1 MTRWSRRSVL
11 GVGGALVAGGLLAP
25 IGASGASA
33 QSSDGTVAAPDGWS
47 SYHGNPGNT
56 AYVPADEP
64 IPEPEAIAWSY
75 DEEGDI
81 AVVDGTVYLRTS
93 NVIHAID
100 DETGEA
106 LWISEEIG
114 ADGTPAVAG
123 ESVFVGG
130 EQLTALESETGDVR
144 WREQFDDGATVPD
157 PTVAFDLVYVVV
169 DDTLYAFDAGD
180 GSVVWERSTVQLETS
195 SGSEELS
202 FEAIPVAVANELVYA
217 AVGDAGFVALDAT
230 TGERKWSYWWK
241 YSSDPH
247 GYLVA
252 TGERLY
258 TGDISDAAESPVL
271 DAKTGERVANTTFR
285 FPLAATD
292 DVRAR
297 TNRHSMR
304 VTHYETDKS
313 WSIGGSVDQWGR
325 PVIVGETV
333 VVPSHLMADESAIFA
348 FDIADGSRRWA
359 LGLGEFDINTLDELN
374 WPSDSF
380 VATEETIYI
389 TSPNQVVAI
398 RPSDGEERET
408 DSTDTEDE
416 NAGPNGSGE
425 NATDE
430 RSDGSAGGEN
440 GTDDDVTDLEDVID
454 SENTTTDSENA
465 TIESANE
472 TGSGD
477 ANGSTNASN
486 GSNGSAANG
495 SDGGITGGNE
505 SANESPTA
513 SSNASSEGGANGSTD
528 GNGDGAASDDTP
540 GFTGGAGLVGGG
552 LALEWLRRRS
562 STDESTAQTERAVK
576 SDD

>member
-11 GVGGALVAGGLLAP
+11 GAGSAFVASGLLAP
-25 IGASGASA
+25 IGASVASA
-33 QSSDGTVAAPDGWS
+33 QSSDGTVPAADGWS
-47 SYHGNPGNT
+47 SYHGGPGNT
-56 AYVPADEP
+56 ASVPADEP
-64 IPEPEAIAWSY
+64 IPEPGAVAWSY
-75 DEEGDI
+75 GEEGDI

-93 NVIHAID
+93 NEVHAID

-106 LWISEEIG
+106 LWVGGEIG

-130 EQLTALESETGDVR
+130 EQLTALESDTGDVR

-157 PTVAFDLVYVVV
+157 PTVAYELVYVVV
-169 DDTLYAFDAGD
+169 EDTLYAFDAAD
-180 GSVVWERSTVQLETS
+180 GSIAWERSTVQLETATD
-195 SGSEELS
+195 SEELP
-202 FEAIPVAVANELVYA
+202 FEPIPVAAANELVYA

-230 TGERKWSYWWK
+230 TGEREWSHWWE

-252 TGERLY
+252 TGEHLY
-258 TGDISDAAESPVL
+258 TGDISDAAENPVL
-271 DAKTGERVANTTFR
+271 DAKTGERVANISFR
-285 FPLAATD
+285 FPLAVTD

-297 TNRHSMR
+297 TNRHSMQ

-333 VVPSHLMADESAIFA
+333 VVPSHLMADEPAIFA

-359 LGLGEFDINTLDELN
+359 FGVGEFDINTLDELN

-380 VATEETIYI
+380 VTTEETVYI

-398 RPSDGEERET
+398 RPSNGEERET
-408 DSTDTEDE
+408 DSTDAEDE
-416 NAGPNGSGE
+416 NAGPDGSGE

-430 RSDGSAGGEN
+430 RVDGGANGDN
-440 GTDDDVTDLEDVID
+440 GTDDEVTDLEDIIE
-454 SENTTTDSENA
+454 SETETTGSENA
-465 TIESANE
+465 
-472 TGSGD
+472 SGP
-477 ANGSTNASN
+477 TNASN
-486 GSNGSAANG
+486 RSSGTAANG
-495 SDGGITGGNE
+495 SEGGITGGDE
-505 SANESPTA
+505 SANESPPA
-513 SSNASSEGGANGSTD
+513 SSNASGEGGANGSNGGD
-528 GNGDGAASDDTP
+528 GVGAASDDTP

-562 STDESTAQTERAVK
+562 RTDDSTAETERAAN

>member
-1 MTRWSRRSVL
+1 M
-11 GVGGALVAGGLLAP
+11 GVGGTLVAGGLLAP
-25 IGASGASA
+25 VGASGASA

-56 AYVPADEP
+56 AYVSADEP
-64 IPEPEAIAWSY
+64 IPEPQAIAWSY
-75 DEEGDI
+75 GEEGDI

-93 NVIHAID
+93 DEVHAID

-106 LWISEEIG
+106 LWVGEEIG

-123 ESVFVGG
+123 EGVFVGG

-169 DDTLYAFDAGD
+169 DGTLYAFDAGD

-195 SGSEELS
+195 GGSEELS
-202 FEAIPVAVANELVYA
+202 FEAIPVAVANDLVYA

-230 TGERKWSYWWK
+230 TGEREWSYWWK

-271 DAKTGERVANTTFR
+271 DAKTGERVANISFR
-285 FPLAATD
+285 FPLAVTD
-292 DVRAR
+292 DVRVR

-304 VTHYETDKS
+304 VTHHETDKS

-333 VVPSHLMADESAIFA
+333 VVPSHLMADEPAIFA
-348 FDIADGSRRWA
+348 FDLADGSRRWA
-359 LGLGEFDINTLDELN
+359 FGFGEFDINTLDELN

-398 RPSDGEERET
+398 RPSGGEERET
-408 DSTDTEDE
+408 DSTDTEVE
-416 NAGPNGSGE
+416 NGGPDGGGE

-430 RSDGSAGGEN
+430 GADGGAGGEN
-440 GTDDDVTDLEDVID
+440 GTDDVTDLEDII
-454 SENTTTDSENA
+454 DSENA
-465 TIESANE
+465 TTSPGNES
-472 TGSGD
+472 D
-477 ANGSTNASN
+477 PTNASN
-486 GSNGSAANG
+486 GSSGTAANG
-495 SDGGITGGNE
+495 SEGGITGGNE
-505 SANESPTA
+505 SVNESQTA
-513 SSNASSEGGANGSTD
+513 GSNASSDGGANGSTD
-528 GNGDGAASDDTP
+528 GGGDEAASDDTP

-562 STDESTAQTERAVK
+562 KTDESTAQTERTLE

>member
-1 MTRWSRRSVL
+1 MTRLSRRSVL
-11 GVGGALVAGGLLAP
+11 GAGGALVAGGLLAP

-47 SYHGNPGNT
+47 SYYGTPGNT
-56 AYVPADEP
+56 ASVSADEP

-75 DEEGDI
+75 GEEGDI

-93 NVIHAID
+93 DEVHAID

-106 LWISEEIG
+106 LWVREEVG

-130 EQLTALESETGDVR
+130 EQLTALESDTGDVR
-144 WREQFDDGATVPD
+144 WRERFDDGATVPD
-157 PTVAFDLVYVVV
+157 PTVVFDLVYVVV
-169 DDTLYAFDAGD
+169 DGTLYAFDAGD
-180 GSVVWERSTVQLETS
+180 GSVVWERSAVQLETS
-195 SGSEELS
+195 GGSEELS

-230 TGERKWSYWWK
+230 TGEREWSYWWK

-271 DAKTGERVANTTFR
+271 DAKTGERIANISFR

-292 DVRAR
+292 DVRVR

-304 VTHYETDKS
+304 VTHHETDES

-333 VVPSHLMADESAIFA
+333 VVPSHLMADEPAIFA

-359 LGLGEFDINTLDELN
+359 FGLGEFDINTLDELN

-408 DSTDTEDE
+408 DSTDAEDE
-416 NAGPNGSGE
+416 NAGPDGSGE

-440 GTDDDVTDLEDVID
+440 GTDDDVTDLEDIID
-454 SENTTTDSENA
+454 SENATTDSENA

-472 TGSGD
+472 AESGT
-477 ANGSTNASN
+477 ANGSSGT
-486 GSNGSAANG
+486 AANG
-495 SDGGITGGNE
+495 SDGGITSGNE
-505 SANESPTA
+505 SMDSSQTA
-513 SSNASSEGGANGSTD
+513 GSNASSDGGANTSPD
-528 GNGDGAASDDTP
+528 GNASEAASDDTP

-562 STDESTAQTERAVK
+562 RNDESPTQTERAVE
-576 SDD
+576 SDDH